1 MIGLK
6 MVAKFSDLDKLKPT
20 AWLRA
25 IVGGKKTYLSIQEV
39 CRMRPLQI

>member
-6 MVAKFSDLDKLKPT
+6 MVAKFSDLDKLKP
-20 AWLRA
+20 WLRA